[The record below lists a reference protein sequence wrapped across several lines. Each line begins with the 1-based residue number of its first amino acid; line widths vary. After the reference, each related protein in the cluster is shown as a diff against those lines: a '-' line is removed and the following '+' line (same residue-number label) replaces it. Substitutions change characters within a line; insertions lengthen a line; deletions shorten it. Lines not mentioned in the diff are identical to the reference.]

1 MSCWTQC
8 ISLDDNF
15 FNELVI
21 SRIISPEV
29 LDSLKM
35 KFGTTS
41 DRFSNELL
49 KEIERNTS
57 SVEKLEQLLLRSGHM
72 EAARLLALSIEN
84 SDNNQDANI
93 PKAFNLNSDVDV
105 TDARG
110 FNLFKS
116 RENKAKA
123 ESIFNVTTGSKIFK
137 GDDIY
142 ALSPG
147 FYRGKVMIGM

>member
-15 FNELVI
+15 FNELLI
-21 SRIISPEV
+21 SRIISSQV

-49 KEIERNTS
+49 KEIERKTS
-57 SVEKLEQLLLRSGHM
+57 SVEKLEQLLIRSGHM
-72 EAARLLALSIEN
+72 EAARLLALSIED
-84 SDNNQDANI
+84 SDNNQDTNI
-93 PKAFNLNSDVDV
+93 SKAFNINSDVDV
-105 TDARG
+105 TDAKG
-110 FNLFKS
+110 FNLFK

-123 ESIFNVTTGSKIFK
+123 ESILNVTAGSKLFK

>member
-15 FNELVI
+15 FNELLI
-21 SRIISPEV
+21 SRIISSQV

-49 KEIERNTS
+49 KEIERKTS
-57 SVEKLEQLLLRSGHM
+57 SVEKLEQLLIRSGNM
-72 EAARLLALSIEN
+72 EAARLLALSIED
-84 SDNNQDANI
+84 SDNNQDTNI
-93 PKAFNLNSDVDV
+93 SKAFNINSDVDV
-105 TDARG
+105 TDAKG
-110 FNLFKS
+110 FNLFK

-123 ESIFNVTTGSKIFK
+123 ESILNVTAGSKLFK

>member
-15 FNELVI
+15 FNELLI
-21 SRIISPEV
+21 SRIISSQV

-49 KEIERNTS
+49 KEIERKTS
-57 SVEKLEQLLLRSGHM
+57 SVEKLEQLLIRSGNM
-72 EAARLLALSIEN
+72 EAARLLALSIED
-84 SDNNQDANI
+84 SDNNQDTNI

-105 TDARG
+105 TDAKG
-110 FNLFKS
+110 FNLFK

-123 ESIFNVTTGSKIFK
+123 ESILNVTAGSKLFK

>member
-15 FNELVI
+15 FNELLI
-21 SRIISPEV
+21 SRIISPQV

-49 KEIERNTS
+49 KEIERKTS
-57 SVEKLEQLLLRSGHM
+57 SVEKLEQLLIRSGNM
-72 EAARLLALSIEN
+72 EAARLFALSIED
-84 SDNNQDANI
+84 SDNNQDTNI
-93 PKAFNLNSDVDV
+93 SKAFNINSDVDV
-105 TDARG
+105 TDAKG
-110 FNLFKS
+110 FNLFK

-123 ESIFNVTTGSKIFK
+123 ESILNVTAGSKLFK

>member
-8 ISLDDNF
+8 ISLDDNL
-15 FNELVI
+15 FNEMLI
-21 SRIISPEV
+21 SSIISPEM

-110 FNLFKS
+110 FNLFK
-116 RENKAKA
+116 RESKAKA
-123 ESIFNVTTGSKIFK
+123 ESILNVTTGSKIFK

>member
-57 SVEKLEQLLLRSGHM
+57 SVEKLEQLLIRSGHM

-84 SDNNQDANI
+84 IDNNPDANI

-110 FNLFKS
+110 FNLFK
-116 RENKAKA
+116 RESKAKA
-123 ESIFNVTTGSKIFK
+123 ESILNVTTGSKIFK

>member
-15 FNELVI
+15 FNELLI
-21 SRIISPEV
+21 SRIISSQV

-49 KEIERNTS
+49 KEIERKTS
-57 SVEKLEQLLLRSGHM
+57 SVEKLEQLLIRSGNM
-72 EAARLLALSIEN
+72 EAARLLALSIED
-84 SDNNQDANI
+84 SDNNQDTNI
-93 PKAFNLNSDVDV
+93 SKAFNINSDVDV
-105 TDARG
+105 TDAKG
-110 FNLFKS
+110 FNLFK

-123 ESIFNVTTGSKIFK
+123 ESILNVTAGTKLFK

>member
-15 FNELVI
+15 FNELLI
-21 SRIISPEV
+21 SRIISPQV

-49 KEIERNTS
+49 KEIERKTS
-57 SVEKLEQLLLRSGHM
+57 SVEKLEQLLIRSGHM
-72 EAARLLALSIEN
+72 EAARLLALSIED
-84 SDNNQDANI
+84 SDNNQDTNI

-105 TDARG
+105 TDAKG
-110 FNLFKS
+110 FNLFK

-123 ESIFNVTTGSKIFK
+123 ESILNVTAGSKLFK

>member
-15 FNELVI
+15 FNELLI
-21 SRIISPEV
+21 SRIISPQV

-49 KEIERNTS
+49 KEIERKTS
-57 SVEKLEQLLLRSGHM
+57 SVEKLEQLLIRSGNM
-72 EAARLLALSIEN
+72 EAARLLALSIED
-84 SDNNQDANI
+84 SDNNQDTNI
-93 PKAFNLNSDVDV
+93 SKAFNINSDVDV
-105 TDARG
+105 TDAKG
-110 FNLFKS
+110 FNLFK

-123 ESIFNVTTGSKIFK
+123 ESILNVTAGSKLFK

>member
-15 FNELVI
+15 FNELLI
-21 SRIISPEV
+21 SRIISPQV

-49 KEIERNTS
+49 KEIERKTS
-57 SVEKLEQLLLRSGHM
+57 SVEKLEQLLIRSGNM
-72 EAARLLALSIEN
+72 EAARLFALSIED
-84 SDNNQDANI
+84 SDNNQDTNI

-105 TDARG
+105 TDAKG
-110 FNLFKS
+110 FNLFK

-123 ESIFNVTTGSKIFK
+123 ESILNVTAGSKLFK

>member
-15 FNELVI
+15 FNELLI
-21 SRIISPEV
+21 SRIISPQV

-49 KEIERNTS
+49 KEIERKTS
-57 SVEKLEQLLLRSGHM
+57 SVEKLEQLLIRSGHM
-72 EAARLLALSIEN
+72 EAARLLALSIED
-84 SDNNQDANI
+84 SDNNQDTNI
-93 PKAFNLNSDVDV
+93 SKAFNLNSDVDV
-105 TDARG
+105 TDAKG
-110 FNLFKS
+110 FNLFK

-123 ESIFNVTTGSKIFK
+123 ESILNVTAGSKLFK

>member
-15 FNELVI
+15 FNELLI
-21 SRIISPEV
+21 SRIISPQV

-49 KEIERNTS
+49 KEIERKTS
-57 SVEKLEQLLLRSGHM
+57 SVEKLEQLLIRSGNM
-72 EAARLLALSIEN
+72 EAARLLALSIED
-84 SDNNQDANI
+84 SDNNQDTNI
-93 PKAFNLNSDVDV
+93 SKAFNLNSDVDV
-105 TDARG
+105 TDAKG
-110 FNLFKS
+110 FNLFK

-123 ESIFNVTTGSKIFK
+123 ESILNVTARSKLFK

>member
-15 FNELVI
+15 FNELLI
-21 SRIISPEV
+21 SRIISPQV

-49 KEIERNTS
+49 KEIERKTS
-57 SVEKLEQLLLRSGHM
+57 SVEKLEQLLIRSGHM
-72 EAARLLALSIEN
+72 EAARLLALSIED
-84 SDNNQDANI
+84 SDNNQDTNI
-93 PKAFNLNSDVDV
+93 SKAFNINSDVDV
-105 TDARG
+105 TDAKG
-110 FNLFKS
+110 FNLFK

-123 ESIFNVTTGSKIFK
+123 ESILNVTAGSKLFK

>member
-15 FNELVI
+15 FNELLI
-21 SRIISPEV
+21 SRIISPQV

-49 KEIERNTS
+49 KEIERKTS
-57 SVEKLEQLLLRSGHM
+57 SVEKLEQLLIRSGNM
-72 EAARLLALSIEN
+72 EAARLLALSIED
-84 SDNNQDANI
+84 SDNNQDTNI
-93 PKAFNLNSDVDV
+93 SKAFNLNSDVDV
-105 TDARG
+105 TDAKG
-110 FNLFKS
+110 FNLFK

-123 ESIFNVTTGSKIFK
+123 ESILNVTAGSKLFK

>member
-15 FNELVI
+15 FNELLI
-21 SRIISPEV
+21 SRIISPQV

-49 KEIERNTS
+49 KEIERKTS
-57 SVEKLEQLLLRSGHM
+57 SVEKLEQLLIRSGNM
-72 EAARLLALSIEN
+72 EAARLLALSIED
-84 SDNNQDANI
+84 SDNNQDTNI
-93 PKAFNLNSDVDV
+93 SKAFNSDVDV
-105 TDARG
+105 TDAKG
-110 FNLFKS
+110 FNLFK

-123 ESIFNVTTGSKIFK
+123 ESILNVTAGSKLFK